1 MRLLVN
7 SGSNVGSLRF
17 CDWDDPMRVIYLAIK
32 DLLQIVRDWKA
43 AFFLVIMP
51 IAFTLLFGFAFGGFS
66 GVEDAD
72 PRLPVGLLDQDTS
85 VQSQALISSLN
96 SSEII
101 RLETDQTS
109 ESDLED
115 RVTEAEMAAAIV
127 VPAGYGEQLLKGS
140 PLPLIVIADQ
150 NNNSGFAIQGEIESA
165 ASRLLTAQRTA
176 EVSSRIFE
184 EKQGFDDG
192 ASREEFFAITF
203 DQALVAWK
211 QPPINVK
218 LAHSGL
224 RGEDGA
230 EEENAFAQ
238 TSPGMMAQ
246 FAIAGLMGASA
257 VLVLERKN
265 KSLQRLLTTP
275 ITKAEILMG
284 HYLAMFA
291 MIFVQLLILIV
302 FAQLFLRLDY
312 LREPVAT
319 LLVAIATALFAA
331 SLGLLIG
338 ALAKSEEQVIV
349 FALIPMFVL
358 AALGGAWVPLEIM
371 PEGFQSIARLTP
383 VAWVMDGFRD
393 IVLRGQGLEAVWLAV
408 TVLFGYALIISLL
421 AIWRF
426 RYE

>member
-1 MRLLVN
+1 
-7 SGSNVGSLRF
+7 
-17 CDWDDPMRVIYLAIK
+17 MRVIYLAIK

-72 PRLPVGLLDQDTS
+72 PRLPVALLDQDATQ
-85 VQSQALISSLN
+85 QSQALVSSLN
-96 SSEII
+96 
-101 RLETDQTS
+101 TS
-109 ESDLED
+109 EVIRIEDGQFTESELE
-115 RVTEAEMAAAIV
+115 RMVTEADMAAAIII
-127 VPAGYGEQLLKGS
+127 PAGYGQQLLDGN

-150 NNNSGFAIQGEIESA
+150 SSNSGFAIQGEIESA
-165 ASRLLTAQRTA
+165 ASRLATAQRTA
-176 EVSSRIFE
+176 EVSSRLFE
-184 EKQGFDDG
+184 DRQGFDDG
-192 ASREEFFAITF
+192 AARDEFFAATF
-203 DQALVAWK
+203 DQALEAWE
-211 QPPINVK
+211 QPPIIVK
-218 LAHSGL
+218 SAQSGL
-224 RGEDGA
+224 IAEDGS

-265 KSLQRLLTTP
+265 RSLLRLLTTP
-275 ITKAEILMG
+275 ITKAEILLG
-284 HYLAMFA
+284 HYLAMFV

-312 LREPVAT
+312 FREPLAA
-319 LLVAIATALFAA
+319 LLVAVTTALFAA

-371 PEGFQSIARLTP
+371 PEGFQSVARLTP

-393 IVLRGQGLEAVWLAV
+393 IVLRGQGLEAVWLAAA
-408 TVLFGYALIISLL
+408 VLFAYALLIFLL
-421 AIWRF
+421 AVWRF

>member
-1 MRLLVN
+1 MRILYLL
-7 SGSNVGSLRF
+7 
-17 CDWDDPMRVIYLAIK
+17 IK

-66 GVEDAD
+66 GVEDPD
-72 PRLPVGLLDQDTS
+72 PRLPVALLDQDS
-85 VQSQALISSLN
+85 SLQSQALISSLN
-96 SSEII
+96 SSDVI
-101 RLETDQTS
+101 RIDAGQYTQ
-109 ESDLED
+109 SDLEEL
-115 RVTEAEMAAAIV
+115 VTEAEIAAAII
-127 VPAGYGEQLLKGS
+127 VPPGYGEQLLDGN
-140 PLPLIVIADQ
+140 PIPLIVISDQ
-150 NNNSGFAIQGEIESA
+150 SNNSGFAIQGEIQAA
-165 ASRLLTAQRTA
+165 ASRMVTAQRTA
-176 EVSSRIFE
+176 EVSSRFLE
-184 EKQGFDDG
+184 ERQGFDDG
-192 ASREEFFAITF
+192 ASRAEFFATTF

-218 LAHSGL
+218 LTHSGL
-224 RGEDGA
+224 QGQDGSD
-230 EEENAFAQ
+230 EENAFAQ

-265 KSLQRLLTTP
+265 RSLLRLLTTP
-275 ITKAEILMG
+275 ITKAEILLG
-284 HYLAMFA
+284 HYLAMFV

-312 LREPVAT
+312 FREPVAT
-319 LLVAIATALFAA
+319 LLMAVATALFAA

-358 AALGGAWVPLEIM
+358 AGLGGAWVPLEIM
-371 PEGFQSIARLTP
+371 PEGFQGIARLTP

-393 IVLRGQGLEAVWLAV
+393 IVLRGLGLEAVWLAAA
-408 TVLFGYALIISLL
+408 VLLGYALIVFLL
-421 AIWRF
+421 AVWRF

>member
-1 MRLLVN
+1 
-7 SGSNVGSLRF
+7 
-17 CDWDDPMRVIYLAIK
+17 MRVLYLALK

-72 PRLPVGLLDQDTS
+72 PRLPVDLLDQDS
-85 VQSQALISSLN
+85 SLQSQALISSLN
-96 SSEII
+96 TSEVI
-101 RLETDQTS
+101 RIEAGQFT
-109 ESDLED
+109 ESDLEN
-115 RVTEAEMAAAIV
+115 RVTEAEMAAAII

-150 NNNSGFAIQGEIESA
+150 SNNSGFAIQGEIESV
-165 ASRLLTAQRTA
+165 ASRLVTAQRTA
-176 EVSSRIFE
+176 EVSSRLLE
-184 EKQGFDDG
+184 ERKGFDEG
-192 ASREEFFAITF
+192 ASPDEFFAATF
-203 DQALVAWK
+203 DQALLAWE

-218 LAHSGL
+218 SAHSGL
-224 RGEDGA
+224 PGEDGS

-265 KSLQRLLTTP
+265 RSMQRLLTTP
-275 ITKAEILMG
+275 ITKAEILLG
-284 HYLAMFA
+284 HYLAMFV

-312 LREPVAT
+312 FREPLAT
-319 LLVAIATALFAA
+319 LLMAVATALFAA

-383 VAWVMDGFRD
+383 VAWIMDGFRD
-393 IVLRGQGLEAVWLAV
+393 IVLRGQGLEAVWLAAA
-408 TVLFGYALIISLL
+408 VLAGYALIIFLL